1 MTPKVWVGQ
10 LWQAENGP
18 SGARNCAGEI
28 FVVLR
33 PYEWF
38 HKETS
43 RNLKKWWV
51 VSGPSGFGV
60 IGEHELLDDSL
71 YHSLN
76 DEITE

>member
-10 LWQAENGP
+10 LWQADNNQTA
-18 SGARNCAGEI
+18 SALLTGEI

-38 HKETS
+38 HKEAS
-43 RNLKKWWV
+43 RNFKKWWV
-51 VSGPSGFGV
+51 VSGPRGFGV